1 MLLFGLDLV
10 LIGALRAVKV
20 REIVGTERQG
30 EQKMDKQEVVVVDIK
45 IPFWSMVILIV
56 KWAVAAIPAFIIL
69 YLVAFVLFGLPNFLA
84 RP

>member
-1 MLLFGLDLV
+1 
-10 LIGALRAVKV
+10 
-20 REIVGTERQG
+20 
-30 EQKMDKQEVVVVDIK
+30 MDKQEVVVVEIK

-69 YLVAFVLFGLPNFLA
+69 YLLAFVFFGLPNFFP